1 MMRKGFYS
9 LMAGAAAL
17 ALAMPGVAMAQ
28 SANGG
33 ADGAGATG
41 ASSSA
46 TMGTAPGAGS
56 TTANDSGANAATPAA
71 AAPAFTNDIPPGGGG
86 ATVANAPGTGTAA
99 DPNVV
104 ASLSSPGATPPSAY
118 MTGSVRV
125 SDADMASF
133 LGSPDKLLSLYGEGG
148 ITMSNYVRLLAA
160 SDNRAVPALLL
171 LGASSEAT
179 PAQKTAIG
187 AGLARAAIGAQ
198 IASPPYAAYIQ
209 QQVASSTDPALIN
222 AFTTALAEPATAAFG
237 GGGAGA
243 GAGGGGA
250 GGGSLTGGGQGGT
263 NGGLGNTP
271 VRNTDSA
278 NGFTRSAV
286 VADTTDGGGSN
297 GVVFVPFF
305 VTTTDGS
312 PTN

>member
-17 ALAMPGVAMAQ
+17 ALAMPGAAMAQ
-28 SANGG
+28 SAGS
-33 ADGAGATG
+33 AAGVASPATVDAAPAN
-41 ASSSA
+41 ASTPS
-46 TMGTAPGAGS
+46 TEAGS
-56 TTANDSGANAATPAA
+56 GA
-71 AAPAFTNDIPPGGGG
+71 AAPVTPPSTFTNDVPPGGGG
-86 ATVANAPGTGTAA
+86 ATVANTSATGPAA
-99 DPNVV
+99 DPSVV
-104 ASLSSPGATPPSAY
+104 ASLSAPGGTPPNAY

-133 LGSPDKLLSLYGEGG
+133 LSSPTKLLSLYAEGG

-171 LGASSEAT
+171 LGASTEAT

-198 IASPPYAAYIQ
+198 IASPAYAAYIQ
-209 QQVASSTDPALIN
+209 QQVASSTDPALIT
-222 AFTTALAEPATAAFG
+222 AFTSALAEPATAAFG
-237 GGGAGA
+237 AGGA
-243 GAGGGGA
+243 GAGGGAGAA

-271 VRNTDSA
+271 VRNTEIA
-278 NGFTRSAV
+278 GGFTRSAV
-286 VADTTDGGGSN
+286 VSSTDNGGGGN
-297 GVVFVPFF
+297 GVVFVPLF
-305 VTTTDGS
+305 VTTPDGS